1 MLAVIDT
8 NVLVSALLSR
18 DGEPAKILSLVLNG
32 LITPC
37 HDHRILA
44 EYHNVLKR
52 PKFGFPAW
60 AVTDLLEFI
69 AESGLSVTPPP
80 LPKVSTDEAD
90 QKFYEVAHHCRAWL
104 ITGNLKHFPADELV
118 MTVREALGKINK
130 NP

>member
-52 PKFGFPAW
+52 PKFGFPTW

-69 AESGLSVTPPP
+69 AESGLSVTPAS
-80 LPKVSTDEAD
+80 LPTASTDEAD
-90 QKFYEVAHHCRAWL
+90 QKFYEVAQHCRAWL
-104 ITGNLKHFPADELV
+104 ITGNLKHFPQDELV
-118 MTVREALGKINK
+118 MAVREALERIKT
-130 NP
+130 

>member
-1 MLAVIDT
+1 MFAVIDT

-18 DGEPAKILSLVLNG
+18 NGEPAKILSLVFNG

-37 HDHRILA
+37 HDHRILV

-80 LPKVSTDEAD
+80 LSKASTDDAD
-90 QKFYEVAHHCRAWL
+90 QKFYEVAHHCGAWL

-118 MTVREALGKINK
+118 MTVREALVKING
-130 NP
+130 